1 MGEPIDRT
9 TQAHPPTPTP
19 ALSFLLSEKALEATR
34 TEILVLASGILFLA
48 SPVFLL
54 VWILCRV
61 GGQPAVTEKEERKVS
76 IVLPTETEPSAPATD
91 DDAHSERVNA
101 TGDSNV
107 NSNEDTLLLRLR
119 RSSTWGGRSAQ
130 PGSRPR
136 ERRKSAGTRR
146 KVYASDDDGNEDDP
160 GYSEKQRPQTS
171 LSSPGPELGE
181 EPQPEI
187 GHAAL
192 TAFGEMGR
200 VAAALAT
207 PATLLLPSG
216 GGGGSGR
223 EDGAGVHDG
232 GDEATELSEFDAR
245 RAASIEKPPSPRSP
259 RVLAAD
265 QAAMMDALCAE
276 DGEDAD
282 WKAAVPS
289 PVGGDRRD
297 SLDPASGFDD
307 PLGVNKLVGLPA
319 KDEQRPEVVELELRN
334 GGRRIRENV
343 IGDALIAPTH

>member
-1 MGEPIDRT
+1 MGEPTDST

-19 ALSFLLSEKALEATR
+19 ALSLLLSEKALEATR

-61 GGQPAVTEKEERKVS
+61 GGQPAVTEKEEERKVS
-76 IVLPTETEPSAPATD
+76 IVLPTETEPQAPATD

-101 TGDSNV
+101 TGNSNV
-107 NSNEDTLLLRLR
+107 DSNEDTLLLRLR

-130 PGSRPR
+130 PGSHPR
-136 ERRKSAGTRR
+136 ERRKSAGSRR
-146 KVYASDDDGNEDDP
+146 KAYGSDDDGNEDD

-187 GHAAL
+187 GYAAL

-207 PATLLLPSG
+207 PAKVLLLSG
-216 GGGGSGR
+216 GSEGGVDDG
-223 EDGAGVHDG
+223 GAGP
-232 GDEATELSEFDAR
+232 TELREFDPQR
-245 RAASIEKPPSPRSP
+245 ASIEKPPSPRSP

-265 QAAMMDALCAE
+265 QAAMMDALCTE
-276 DGEDAD
+276 EGEQRD
-282 WKAAVPS
+282 WKAAAPS
-289 PVGGDRRD
+289 PVGSAGRD
-297 SLDPASGFDD
+297 SLDLALGFDD
-307 PLGVNKLVGLPA
+307 PLGANKLVDLPA
-319 KDEQRPEVVELELRN
+319 KDEERPEEVELELRN
-334 GGRRIRENV
+334 GGSQ
-343 IGDALIAPTH
+343 DS

>member
-1 MGEPIDRT
+1 MDPI

-19 ALSFLLSEKALEATR
+19 ALSLLLSEKALEATR
-34 TEILVLASGILFLA
+34 TEILVLASSILFLA

-54 VWILCRV
+54 VWILWRA
-61 GGQPAVTEKEERKVS
+61 GGKPAVSEKEERRVS

-91 DDAHSERVNA
+91 DTKEESAKA
-101 TGDSNV
+101 TGNSTSNG
-107 NSNEDTLLLRLR
+107 NEESFLRLR
-119 RSSTWGGRSAQ
+119 RSSTWGGRSAH
-130 PGSRPR
+130 PGSRLRGRPKSSGSRR
-136 ERRKSAGTRR
+136 EAYG
-146 KVYASDDDGNEDDP
+146 SDNDGKEDNEE
-160 GYSEKQRPQTS
+160 GLQGPQTS
-171 LSSPGPELGE
+171 LSSPGLGP
-181 EPQPEI
+181 EPQPEV

-192 TAFGEMGR
+192 VAFGGMGR

-216 GGGGSGR
+216 GG
-223 EDGAGVHDG
+223 EDGGGVLDEE
-232 GDEATELSEFDAR
+232 DEATELREFDPR
-245 RAASIEKPPSPRSP
+245 RASIEKPPSPRSP

-297 SLDPASGFDD
+297 SLDLASGFDD

-319 KDEQRPEVVELELRN
+319 KYEERPEVVELELRN
-334 GGRRIRENV
+334 GGSQ
-343 IGDALIAPTH
+343 DS

>member
-1 MGEPIDRT
+1 MDPT

-19 ALSFLLSEKALEATR
+19 ALSLLLSEKALEATR
-34 TEILVLASGILFLA
+34 TEILVLASGMLFLA

-54 VWILCRV
+54 VWILYRV
-61 GGQPAVTEKEERKVS
+61 GAKPAVPEKEERKVS

-91 DDAHSERVNA
+91 DTHDEHANA
-101 TGDSNV
+101 TGNSTSNG
-107 NSNEDTLLLRLR
+107 NEDSLLRLR

-130 PGSRPR
+130 PGSHPR
-136 ERRKSAGTRR
+136 GRRKSAGSRR
-146 KVYASDDDGNEDDP
+146 GAYDSDNDDDEEDVVE
-160 GYSEKQRPQTS
+160 GLQGAQTS
-171 LSSPGPELGE
+171 LSSPGLGP

-192 TAFGEMGR
+192 AAFGGMGR
-200 VAAALAT
+200 VAAAVAT

-216 GGGGSGR
+216 GGDDGGS
-223 EDGAGVHDG
+223 VNDG
-232 GDEATELSEFDAR
+232 GDEATELREFDPPRPSGEAGFLGD
-245 RAASIEKPPSPRSP
+245 SIEKPPSPRSP

-289 PVGGDRRD
+289 PVGSAGRD
-297 SLDPASGFDD
+297 SLDLASGFDD
-307 PLGVNKLVGLPA
+307 PLGVNKLVDLPA
-319 KDEQRPEVVELELRN
+319 KDEERLEEVELELRS
-334 GGRRIRENV
+334 GGSQ
-343 IGDALIAPTH
+343 GS

>member
-1 MGEPIDRT
+1 MDST

-19 ALSFLLSEKALEATR
+19 ALSLLLSEKALEATR

-61 GGQPAVTEKEERKVS
+61 GGKPAVTEKEERKVS
-76 IVLPTETEPSAPATD
+76 IVLPTETEPPAPATD

-101 TGDSNV
+101 TGNSNV
-107 NSNEDTLLLRLR
+107 DSNEDTLLRLR

-130 PGSRPR
+130 PGLRPR
-136 ERRKSAGTRR
+136 ERRKSAGSRR
-146 KVYASDDDGNEDDP
+146 KGYGNGDDDAKEDDYL
-160 GYSEKQRPQTS
+160 GNKGAQTS

-207 PATLLLPSG
+207 PAKVLLPSG
-216 GGGGSGR
+216 GSEGGADDG
-223 EDGAGVHDG
+223 GAG
-232 GDEATELSEFDAR
+232 ATELREFDPQR
-245 RAASIEKPPSPRSP
+245 ASIEKPPSPRSP

-276 DGEDAD
+276 EGEERD
-282 WKAAVPS
+282 WKADAPS
-289 PVGGDRRD
+289 PVGSAGRD
-297 SLDPASGFDD
+297 SLDLALGFDD
-307 PLGVNKLVGLPA
+307 PLGANKLVNLPA
-319 KDEQRPEVVELELRN
+319 KDGERPEEVELELRN
-334 GGRRIRENV
+334 GGSQ
-343 IGDALIAPTH
+343 DS

>member
-1 MGEPIDRT
+1 MDPTT

-19 ALSFLLSEKALEATR
+19 ALSLLLSEKALEATR

-61 GGQPAVTEKEERKVS
+61 GGKPAVPEKEERKVS
-76 IVLPTETEPSAPATD
+76 IVLPTETEPQAPATD

-101 TGDSNV
+101 TGNSNV
-107 NSNEDTLLLRLR
+107 DSNEDTLLLRLR
-119 RSSTWGGRSAQ
+119 RSSTWGGRSSAQ
-130 PGSRPR
+130 PGLRPR

-146 KVYASDDDGNEDDP
+146 KVYASDDDGNEDD

-207 PATLLLPSG
+207 PAKLLLPSG
-216 GGGGSGR
+216 GSEGSVDDG
-223 EDGAGVHDG
+223 GAG
-232 GDEATELSEFDAR
+232 ATELREFDPQR
-245 RAASIEKPPSPRSP
+245 ASIEKPPSPRSP

-276 DGEDAD
+276 EGEERD

-297 SLDPASGFDD
+297 SLDLASGFDD

-319 KDEQRPEVVELELRN
+319 KDEERPEVVELELRD
-334 GGRRIRENV
+334 GGSQ
-343 IGDALIAPTH
+343 DS

>member
-1 MGEPIDRT
+1 MDRT

-19 ALSFLLSEKALEATR
+19 ALSLLLSEKALEATR

-61 GGQPAVTEKEERKVS
+61 GGRPAVTEKEERKVS
-76 IVLPTETEPSAPATD
+76 IILPAETEPSAPAID
-91 DDAHSERVNA
+91 DRIDERADA
-101 TGDSNV
+101 TGNSTSTSNGNDDS
-107 NSNEDTLLLRLR
+107 LLRLR

-130 PGSRPR
+130 LGSRPR
-136 ERRKSAGTRR
+136 ERRKSAGSRR
-146 KVYASDDDGNEDDP
+146 KAYDSDDDGNEDD
-160 GYSEKQRPQTS
+160 GNSEKQRPQTS
-171 LSSPGPELGE
+171 LSSAGPELGE

-207 PATLLLPSG
+207 PAKLLLPSG
-216 GGGGSGR
+216 GSEGGVDDG
-223 EDGAGVHDG
+223 GAG
-232 GDEATELSEFDAR
+232 ATELREFDPQR
-245 RAASIEKPPSPRSP
+245 ASIEKPPSPRSP

-276 DGEDAD
+276 DGEDAG

-297 SLDPASGFDD
+297 SLDLASGFDD

-319 KDEQRPEVVELELRN
+319 KDEERLQEVELELRD
-334 GGRRIRENV
+334 GGSQ
-343 IGDALIAPTH
+343 DS

>member
-1 MGEPIDRT
+1 MGEPTDPN

-19 ALSFLLSEKALEATR
+19 ALSLLLSEKALEATR

-54 VWILCRV
+54 VWILFRV
-61 GGQPAVTEKEERKVS
+61 GAKPAVTEKEERTVS
-76 IVLPTETEPSAPATD
+76 IVLPTETEPQAPATD
-91 DDAHSERVNA
+91 DAAHSERVNA
-101 TGDSNV
+101 TGNSNV
-107 NSNEDTLLLRLR
+107 NSNEDTLLRLR

-136 ERRKSAGTRR
+136 ERRKSAGSRR
-146 KVYASDDDGNEDDP
+146 KAYDIDDDGNEDD

-207 PATLLLPSG
+207 PAKLLLPSG
-216 GGGGSGR
+216 GSEGGVDDG
-223 EDGAGVHDG
+223 GAG
-232 GDEATELSEFDAR
+232 ATELREFDPQR
-245 RAASIEKPPSPRSP
+245 ASIEKPPSPRSP

-276 DGEDAD
+276 DGEDAG

-297 SLDPASGFDD
+297 SLDLASGFDD

-319 KDEQRPEVVELELRN
+319 KDEERLQEVELELRD
-334 GGRRIRENV
+334 GGSQ
-343 IGDALIAPTH
+343 DS

>member
-1 MGEPIDRT
+1 MGEPTDPNP
-9 TQAHPPTPTP
+9 QAHPPTPTP
-19 ALSFLLSEKALEATR
+19 ALSLLLSEKALEATR
-34 TEILVLASGILFLA
+34 TEILVLATGILFLA

-61 GGQPAVTEKEERKVS
+61 GGKSAVTEREERKVS
-76 IVLPTETEPSAPATD
+76 IVSPTETEPQAPATD

-101 TGDSNV
+101 TGNSNV
-107 NSNEDTLLLRLR
+107 NSNEDTLLRLR

-136 ERRKSAGTRR
+136 ERRKSAGSRR
-146 KVYASDDDGNEDDP
+146 KAYDSDDDGNEDD

-207 PATLLLPSG
+207 PAKLLLPP
-216 GGGGSGR
+216 GGSEGGV
-223 EDGAGVHDG
+223 DDGGAG
-232 GDEATELSEFDAR
+232 ATELREFDPR
-245 RAASIEKPPSPRSP
+245 RAPIEKPPSPRSP

-265 QAAMMDALCAE
+265 QAAMIDALCAE

-289 PVGGDRRD
+289 PVGDDRRD
-297 SLDPASGFDD
+297 SLDLASGFDD

-319 KDEQRPEVVELELRN
+319 KDEERPEEVELELRD
-334 GGRRIRENV
+334 GGSQ
-343 IGDALIAPTH
+343 DS